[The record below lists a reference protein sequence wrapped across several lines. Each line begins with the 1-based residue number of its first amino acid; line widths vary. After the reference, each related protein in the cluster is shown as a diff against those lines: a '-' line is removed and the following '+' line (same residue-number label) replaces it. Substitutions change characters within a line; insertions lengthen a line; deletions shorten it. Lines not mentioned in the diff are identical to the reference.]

1 MSDLKSTACYENV
14 CDYFLFDTACT
25 GYGGSGKTF
34 DWQVLTAYHGSTP
47 FLLSGGLKPDS
58 LHSLKEFR
66 HPAWAGIDLN
76 SGFEISPG
84 KKGYNA
90 IKHIYQTNQ
99 I

>member
-1 MSDLKSTACYENV
+1 MKMSATTSCSTQPVPVMA
-14 CDYFLFDTACT
+14 
-25 GYGGSGKTF
+25 GKTF

-84 KKGYNA
+84 KKDTTLLNTF
-90 IKHIYQTNQ
+90 IKQ
-99 I
+99 IKSNIE

>member
-1 MSDLKSTACYENV
+1 MKMSATTSCSTQPVPVMAVREKH
-14 CDYFLFDTACT
+14 
-25 GYGGSGKTF
+25 SIGKCLRRIM
-34 DWQVLTAYHGSTP
+34 VPLP

-84 KKGYNA
+84 KKDTTLLNTF
-90 IKHIYQTNQ
+90 IKQ
-99 I
+99 IKSNIE